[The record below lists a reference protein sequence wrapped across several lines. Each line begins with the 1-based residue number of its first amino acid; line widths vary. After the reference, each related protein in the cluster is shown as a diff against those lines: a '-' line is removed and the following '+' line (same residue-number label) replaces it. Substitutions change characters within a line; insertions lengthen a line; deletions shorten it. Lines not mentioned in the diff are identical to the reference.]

1 MAGQNAPKF
10 AVLAGI
16 QTFFLNKCCW
26 RVTRLWLTSGVL
38 RKLILTTFASIMAA
52 FIEERVLGA
61 TPPAQ
66 KHLACGIFYNNKI
79 INSVRLSG
87 RHYNR

>member
-38 RKLILTTFASIMAA
+38 RKLILMTFASIMAA